1 MVRRRVLD
9 PVFGGSNPPTP
20 EGRHMKIGHVV
31 ASGSTTE
38 NYCPSF
44 KGNPF
49 EVALVIYDGVLSKFT
64 MVSCGD
70 EAVRCAMEIL
80 GVSPK
85 DFTEIYGSSEVE
97 RRGLPLRAHL
107 EAMASLLPGDLL
119 ERIKIQDTT
128 FNISIKLNRE
138 KARYYKDIGDPDDS
152 EHGIDS
158 IW

>member
-1 MVRRRVLD
+1 
-9 PVFGGSNPPTP
+9 
-20 EGRHMKIGHVV
+20 MKIGHVV
-31 ASGSTTE
+31 ASGSTVE

-44 KGNPF
+44 KRAPF
-49 EVALVIYDGVLSKFT
+49 EVALVIYDGVLSKFA
-64 MVSCGD
+64 MVSCRD

-80 GVSPK
+80 GVSRK

-107 EAMASLLPGDLL
+107 KAMALLFPEGLP
-119 ERIKIQDTT
+119 EHIEKQDTT
-128 FNISIKLNRE
+128 FNISIRLNRE
-138 KARYYKDIGDPDDS
+138 KAGYYKDVGDPDGS